1 MIPKSCRL
9 FRPDHAPNNP
19 MHDPKSRRLP
29 DEIMLQKQILER
41 DDQPCSNA
49 SRSKPCDGQI
59 QDSVAARA
67 HLPSPGDGQMP
78 PRSCSTRT
86 VVDNPEVRRARLAGV
101 REGAQA
107 AIATGTDR
115 PVFTRAEGL
124 LVATATASAAAW
136 AIVYDTISRTISHA
150 GVGEGLAV
158 AAATSADR
166 TVFHGAD
173 LRPRI
178 RRARA
183 WRTRPRSIVD
193 DDSAGGENYRQQHNG
208 KPMPRDDGRWK
219 FHDLSP

>member
-1 MIPKSCRL
+1 MLRTTRCMIRKAAG
-9 FRPDHAPNNP
+9 F
-19 MHDPKSRRLP
+19 P

-41 DDQPCSNA
+41 SDQPCSNA
-49 SRSKPCDGQI
+49 FRSKPCGGQF

-67 HLPSPGDGQMP
+67 HLPSPGDGQMS
-78 PRSCSTRT
+78 PRSCSART

-107 AIATGTDR
+107 AIATGADR

-124 LVATATASAAAW
+124 LVAADSATAAAW
-136 AIVYDTISRTISHA
+136 AIVYDAISRAIGHT

-173 LRPRI
+173 LRPRM
-178 RRARA
+178 RWARA

-193 DDSAGGENYRQQHNG
+193 DDGTGGENYRQQHHG
-208 KPMPRDDGRWK
+208 KPVPRDDGRWK
-219 FHDLSP
+219 SHDLSP